1 MAFTICHFLNIT
13 SLSMPRPSSETLHF
27 NDAKEEYLIYF
38 LKEVNELLGTDVG
51 TYRNRYRIRHN
62 TELVEIQKDT
72 LDRIDNNLSL
82 LTSI

>member
-1 MAFTICHFLNIT
+1 
-13 SLSMPRPSSETLHF
+13 MPRPSSETLHF
-27 NDAKEEYLIYF
+27 NDTKEEYLIYF